1 MEQHPPRNGA
11 CGGPDPDPSPNGKD
25 LVRPDPSDRTGA
37 THVSRLWPAVVVGA
51 VILAAPTHAAAQAPR
66 QILILYADR
75 HDLPMNQILDPKL
88 RADFRAGLG
97 DRVEVYSEHINVTSF
112 PGRDGHK
119 KLLEFLHHKYSPRG
133 LDLIVT
139 VASVALD
146 AVQDNRDWF
155 FPNTPVVYLCVA
167 EGETR
172 TRSLR
177 SGVTGIPVKL
187 DFGEFARVALRLRP
201 NARRVVLVAGASP
214 DDTAFA
220 DAARRDLQAIAD
232 RAELVSLVGLP
243 MDQLLGEV
251 ARLPGD
257 AVILYVQISLDG
269 SGRSFIPREALDQIA
284 RAAPAPVFGAYDS
297 YLGHG
302 IVGGHVVSFEGEA
315 ENAARLGL
323 RILAGEDPSVVSTG
337 SVTACAH
344 VFDWRELRRWGIDE
358 GRLPPGSVVRYR
370 SPGVWDLYKWHVV
383 GVLTVTVLE
392 GVLIGCLLAARARR
406 RRAEDALR
414 ESEARFRLMADSA
427 PILIWSSGV
436 DKGCTYLNRPWLEF
450 TGRTLEQELGN
461 GWAESVHPDDRAR
474 CLEVYAAHF
483 DAREPFEMEY
493 RLRRHDGEYRW
504 IVDRGVPRLS
514 PDGVLAGYVGACIDI
529 TDRKRA
535 EGELRA
541 SYQKQQNLASQLLT
555 AQEGERRRIAREMHD
570 DLTQRLAA
578 LAIEV
583 NKLERLP
590 ALAGPEATRL
600 GAVRG
605 NLVKMSEYVH
615 NLSRQ
620 LHPSILDDL
629 GLVDA
634 LRSECTLFQE
644 REGIEVR
651 FLAEG
656 VPADLPR
663 EVCLGL
669 YRIAQEGLRN
679 VARHSGAARAE
690 VSLLGRGP
698 DVLLTVSDGGKGFER
713 NGRGGSGIGLAGMEE
728 RARLIGA
735 ELTIESAPG
744 KGTTV
749 TALVSRSGERS

>member
-1 MEQHPPRNGA
+1 
-11 CGGPDPDPSPNGKD
+11 
-25 LVRPDPSDRTGA
+25 
-37 THVSRLWPAVVVGA
+37 VVGA
-51 VILAAPTHAAAQAPR
+51 VILATPAPAAAEAPR
-66 QILILYADR
+66 QILILYTHR
-75 HDLPMNQILDPKL
+75 HDLPLNQTVDAKL
-88 RADFRAGLG
+88 RANFGEALG
-97 DRVEVYSEHINVTSF
+97 DRVEVYSEHINAPSF
-112 PGRDGHK
+112 PDRESHK
-119 KLLEFLHHKYSPRG
+119 RLLEFLHGKHSPRG
-133 LDLIVT
+133 LDLIVAVT
-139 VASVALD
+139 PIALD

-167 EGETR
+167 ESDIKTR
-172 TRSLR
+172 PLR

-187 DFGEFARVALRLRP
+187 DFGESARVALRLRP
-201 NARRVVLVAGASP
+201 NTRRVVVVAGTGP
-214 DDTAFA
+214 DDVSDA
-220 DAARRDLQAIAD
+220 DAARRDLQPL
-232 RAELVSLVGLP
+232 AEQVDLVYLVGLP

-257 AVILYVQISLDG
+257 AVILYTEITRDG
-269 SGRSFIPREALDQIA
+269 SGRALIPRDALDEIT
-284 RAAPAPVFGAYDS
+284 RFAPVPVFGAYDS

-302 IVGGHVVSFEGEA
+302 IVGGHMISLEGEA
-315 ENAARLGL
+315 DNAARLGL
-323 RILAGEDPSVVSTG
+323 RILAGEDPAHVAAG

-358 GRLPPGSVVRYR
+358 GQLPPGSVVHHRR
-370 SPGVWDLYKWHVV
+370 PGIWDHYKWHII

-392 GVLIGCLLAARARR
+392 AALLVWLLTARAKR

-414 ESEARFRLMADSA
+414 ESEARFRLMADAA
-427 PILIWSSGV
+427 PVLIWVSGV
-436 DKGCTYLNRPWLEF
+436 DKGGMYFNRPWLEF
-450 TGRTLEQELGN
+450 TGRTLEQEVGD
-461 GWAESVHPDDRAR
+461 GWAESVHPDDLAR
-474 CLEVYAAHF
+474 CWEVYTTHF
-483 DAREPFEMEY
+483 DARTPFVMEY

-504 IVDRGVPRLS
+504 IVDRGVPRFT
-514 PDGVLAGYVGACIDI
+514 PDGQFAGYIGACTDI

-535 EGELRA
+535 EEELRE
-541 SYQKQQNLASQLLT
+541 SHLQQQSLASQLLS

-570 DLTQRLAA
+570 DLTQRLAV

-583 NKLERLP
+583 NRLERSPELAAP
-590 ALAGPEATRL
+590 AATRL

-605 NLVKMSEYVH
+605 KLVKLSEYVH
-615 NLSRQ
+615 TLSRQ

-634 LRSECTLFQE
+634 LRSECTTFQE

-651 FLAEG
+651 YLADG

-663 EVCLGL
+663 DVGLSL

-679 VARHSGAARAE
+679 VARHSGARRAE

-698 DVLLTVSDGGKGFER
+698 DVLLTVSDEGKGFER
-713 NGRGGSGIGLAGMEE
+713 NGRGHSGIGLAGMEE

-744 KGTTV
+744 KGTTI
-749 TALVSRSGERS
+749 TALVPRSEGR